1 MNETAWFEA
10 TYDSYADYCFRLA
23 RQLLGGADAALDVV
37 QDAFL
42 AMWKRRGELTAHPNI
57 GGWLTVTVRNRAMT
71 LLREQSRREKRY
83 AYSLDEVECEMTA
96 APDLTPEQQ
105 AELLSRME
113 ALQKLLGEENAEMFV
128 AFVIG
133 GHKAKE
139 LAARYGMKE
148 NRFYM
153 RISRMKKKLAAHPEL
168 FYALLLLSLGAAPL
182 S

>member
-1 MNETAWFEA
+1 MNEMVWFEA
-10 TYDSYADYCFRLA
+10 TYDRYADYCFRLA
-23 RQLLGGADAALDVV
+23 DRLLGGADAALDVV

-42 AMWKRRGELTAHPNI
+42 AMWKRRGELIAHPNI
-57 GGWLTVTVRNRAMT
+57 GGWLTVTVRNRATT
-71 LLREQSRREKRY
+71 LLRERSRRARRH
-83 AYSLDEVECEMTA
+83 AYSLDEIECAPVT

-105 AELLSRME
+105 AELSSRMSD
-113 ALQKLLGEENAEMFV
+113 LRKLLGDEDAEMFL
-128 AFVIG
+128 AFIVG
-133 GHKAKE
+133 GYKAKE

-168 FYALLLLSLGAAPL
+168 FYALLLCSLGAAPL